1 MTVMMSVVVVVI
13 IHMLIV
19 AGCRFRRGM
28 KIGLLVMVRFQDE
41 SKLCLRNDFGQS
53 PFSIPTRYAGAIRT
67 WCITP
72 SLRAAGFEEDGNEA
86 LVSPTDH
93 AWLAGR
99 FAEHRGNERFVSP
112 EPRDDVLEGIK
123 TRVGE
128 GCAGSRD

>member
-1 MTVMMSVVVVVI
+1 MPSETISVN
-13 IHMLIV
+13 
-19 AGCRFRRGM
+19 RR
-28 KIGLLVMVRFQDE
+28 
-41 SKLCLRNDFGQS
+41 
-53 PFSIPTRYAGAIRT
+53 FSIPTRYAGVIRT
-67 WCITP
+67 GASLHHSITPSLHHSITPSLHHSITP
-72 SLRAAGFEEDGNEA
+72 SLRAAGFEEVGNEA